1 MAKSIFSPIPC
12 GQTLPLNN
20 IHAVSVSIPTLQEV
34 IDYEENQNHIH
45 EKIKSAYPRFML
57 HPYLKKMAE
66 FLKKRYTID
75 DKYEIVV
82 VSSTKA
88 ATLICDKYSINN
100 PHNIKESF

>member
-1 MAKSIFSPIPC
+1 MAKSIFSPISC

-75 DKYEIVV
+75 DKYEIVNIFFDQCV
-82 VSSTKA
+82 LEHISWK
-88 ATLICDKYSINN
+88 N
-100 PHNIKESF
+100 PGTTI